1 MASVEDMVL
10 AYLKENPG
18 SNPRKIAD
26 ALGLSLTKVRVA
38 LLRLRDRGQ
47 VVRTSRGYVAVAQ
60 PRDLEAYQVRGPP
73 VSQAGIKAAE
83 ASSRLDA
90 LEKRM
95 SVLEAR
101 LDALEERLGMVADEL
116 EKLREALRRRGGEDP
131 GLRRTRPRVRE
142 LRELLEERKVIPLDE
157 ARRHAISRSLKDY
170 LDSGEAVVLGGLVV
184 EKRFYDEFRS
194 RFPIP
199 VGEVSRLTREEK
211 MLLEAMVSEGLAYLH
226 AGREYR
232 LI

>member
-1 MASVEDMVL
+1 MTSIEDMVL
-10 AYLKENPG
+10 AYLKKNPG

-26 ALGLSLTKVRVA
+26 ALGLSLTRVRIA

-73 VSQAGIKAAE
+73 ASQAGIRAAE

-101 LDALEERLGMVADEL
+101 LDALEEKLGMLAKEL
-116 EKLREALRRRGGEDP
+116 EKLGETLKRGGGRGP
-131 GLRRTRPRVRE
+131 RIRGARPRVRE
-142 LRELLEERKVIPLDE
+142 LGEVLEERKVIRLDE
-157 ARRHAISRSLKDY
+157 ARRYAVSRSLKDY
-170 LDSGEAVVLGGLVV
+170 LDSGEAVFLGGLIVG
-184 EKRFYDEFRS
+184 KDFYDEFRS
-194 RFPIP
+194 RFPVP
-199 VGEVSRLTREEK
+199 VGEVSRLSREEK

-232 LI
+232 LV

>member
-26 ALGLSLTKVRVA
+26 ALGLSLARVRVA

-73 VSQAGIKAAE
+73 ASQAGIRAAE
-83 ASSRLDA
+83 TSSRLDA

-95 SVLEAR
+95 SILEAR
-101 LDALEERLGMVADEL
+101 LDALEEKLGLLAEEL
-116 EKLREALRRRGGEDP
+116 EKLREALKQRSGEPRIRRA
-131 GLRRTRPRVRE
+131 RPRVRE
-142 LRELLEERKVIPLDE
+142 LGEVLEERKVVPLDE

-184 EKRFYDEFRS
+184 EKSFYDEFRS

-199 VGEVSRLTREEK
+199 VGEVSRLNREEK

-232 LI
+232 LV